1 MHNAAQLAGSY
12 EHCRSIAKA
21 AARNFYYGFAL
32 LPPEKRDAICALYAF
47 MRRADDIADS
57 GNTVKD
63 RSDGLSTWRTALD
76 QALTGNYNG
85 SRILPAFHHTVEQY
99 QIPADYFYDLFSGAR
114 MDLANQRYETFELL
128 QRYCYC
134 VAGTVGLCC
143 VRVFGFKDP
152 VALELAPQLGIAF
165 QLTNILRDVPEDFAM
180 GRVYLPQEDLA
191 RFGCTE
197 REIGNHAASS
207 AFTKMM
213 KFEAD
218 RAWEFYEKGVRL
230 QGLVSA
236 DSQAALWTLTRIYS
250 GVLRKIESID
260 YDVLAQPRPSLSRL
274 EKAWIMLRAGVGLWK
289 PGLCPRQP

>member
-1 MHNAAQLAGSY
+1 MHNAAQLACSY
-12 EHCRSIAKA
+12 EHCRNIAKA

-32 LPPEKRDAICALYAF
+32 LPADKRDAICALYAF

-99 QIPADYFYDLFSGAR
+99 QIPADYFYDFFSGAR

-152 VALELAPQLGIAF
+152 FALELAPQLGIAF

-180 GRVYLPQEDLA
+180 GRVYLPQEDFA
-191 RFGCTE
+191 RFGGSE
-197 REIGNHAASS
+197 KDIGNRSQFSIH
-207 AFTKMM
+207 
-213 KFEAD
+213 EAD
-218 RAWEFYEKGVRL
+218 EVRGRSRL
-230 QGLVSA
+230 A
-236 DSQAALWTLTRIYS
+236 
-250 GVLRKIESID
+250 VLREGRT
-260 YDVLAQPRPSLSRL
+260 VAAPCQR
-274 EKAWIMLRAGVGLWK
+274 
-289 PGLCPRQP
+289 RQPGGAVDLDPHLQWRS